1 MKTHCHRIRYSAR
14 MALDSLA
21 DLRVFRQIV
30 ASGGI
35 TAAALALGDNKNRI
49 SQRLVALERALG
61 QKLADRTTRTWRLTE
76 AGERLFA
83 RVEAVLDAADEAE
96 RATRSERELEGIVR
110 VAVRSALAG
119 IGLGERIAGL
129 LDRHPA
135 LELHLDVIDDDVDA
149 STLAA
154 RGIDLAVQIGR
165 QRDSGL
171 IARRLPDV
179 AFVMC
184 ASPSYLARH
193 GRPTHPGDL
202 ANHECIRRLGTPRE
216 THWPLHGPRGRTV
229 KARLGGRLA
238 CSDARFQ
245 TEVLYAG
252 FGIGLRPHREVRRA
266 TELGQLERVL
276 PLWGYPSIAVWLVG
290 VRGRFSQ
297 PRVARVADAI
307 ADAISTFA

>member
-1 MKTHCHRIRYSAR
+1 

-35 TAAALALGDNKNRI
+35 TAAAHALGDNKNRI
-49 SQRLVALERALG
+49 SQRLAALERAVG

-76 AGERLFA
+76 AGERLLA
-83 RVEAVLDAADEAE
+83 RSEAVLVAADEAE
-96 RATRSERELEGIVR
+96 RATRREQELEGVVR
-110 VAVRSALAG
+110 VAVRSSLVG
-119 IGLGERIAGL
+119 IGIGERFAAL
-129 LDRHPA
+129 LERHST
-135 LELHLDVIDDDVDA
+135 LELQVEVIDDAADE

-154 RGIDLAVQIGR
+154 RGIDLAVTAGR
-165 QRDSGL
+165 QRDSSL
-171 IARRLPDV
+171 VARRMPELT
-179 AFVMC
+179 FVMC
-184 ASPSYLARH
+184 ASPAYLARR
-193 GRPTHPGDL
+193 GRPAHPRDL
-202 ANHECIRRLGTPRE
+202 TNHECIRRLGTPRE
-216 THWPLHGPRGRTV
+216 THWPLMGPRGRPL

-276 PLWGYPSIAVWLVG
+276 PGWAFPSIAVWLVG
-290 VRGRFSQ
+290 MRGRFTL

-307 ADAISTFA
+307 EEAIATLV

>member
-1 MKTHCHRIRYSAR
+1 MP
-14 MALDSLA
+14 LDSLA

-35 TAAALALGDNKNRI
+35 TAAAVALGDNKNRL

-61 QKLADRTTRTWRLTE
+61 QKLADRTTRTWRLTD
-76 AGERLFA
+76 AGERLLA
-83 RVEAVLDAADEAE
+83 RVETVLEAAEQAE
-96 RATRSERELEGIVR
+96 RALRDEQALEGVVR

-129 LDRHPA
+129 LERHPA
-135 LELHLDVIDDDVDA
+135 LELHVEVIDDIVDA
-149 STLAA
+149 SSLAA

-171 IARRLPDV
+171 IARRVPDV

-184 ASPSYLARH
+184 ASPSYLARK
-193 GRPTHPGDL
+193 GRPTHPRDL

-216 THWPLHGPRGRTV
+216 THWPLLGPRRRAL

-252 FGIGLRPHREVRRA
+252 FGIGLRPHREVRHA

-276 PLWGYPSIAVWLVG
+276 SPWAYPSIAVWLVG
-290 VRGRFSQ
+290 ARGRFTQ

-307 ADAISTFA
+307 ADAISTLA